1 MLYNLA
7 KSIANQQKECFSPH
21 HPLFTKV
28 VAASYSM
35 FDRFYDINA
44 RAFNFEYCGMHNN
57 AGGLMTLEQLIAR
70 HQRNAETINVLNRGK
85 NLKKFLCNILPNEML
100 EDLFEN
106 GSILSTMS
114 IRITMVK

>member
-1 MLYNLA
+1 
-7 KSIANQQKECFSPH
+7 
-21 HPLFTKV
+21 
-28 VAASYSM
+28 M